1 MTSDELYQ
9 KVIEGFH
16 SIKTVK
22 KTTENLKKSFVR
34 SKRSKTRRSDFFP
47 RLFSGGTHERKKTI
61 WEERIHVC
69 QNRDLIV
76 AA

>member
-22 KTTENLKKSFVR
+22 KTAENLKKSFVR
-34 SKRSKTRRSDFFP
+34 SK
-47 RLFSGGTHERKKTI
+47 L
-61 WEERIHVC
+61 
-69 QNRDLIV
+69 
-76 AA
+76 